1 MPLTRRSAGL
11 GLSSTLLAPWVVA
24 SAARA
29 QTPAWPDKPVRVIV
43 NFAPG
48 GGTDNAFRPF
58 TEPLLR
64 ALGQPIVLDHKGG
77 ASGAIGIEAAT
88 KARPD
93 GYTFLAS
100 PSPSVVILPQVRKVT
115 WDAGKDLVPV
125 AALSWYP
132 MFLSVHPSVPVNNLQ
147 ELVAFGKAN
156 PAKLSLASSGMG
168 STGHMLLEAL
178 NRAAGLS
185 ILHVPYRGS
194 AEALND
200 FLAGVVQ
207 IFADPTVAPHVK
219 AGKARL
225 IAVTGPQRHPEYP
238 AVPSLSEVYDGANF
252 VSWNAI
258 FAPTGTPDPII
269 QRFAQAIDAIAKTPE
284 IAATLL
290 NVGQFP
296 LGGTPDALGQR
307 MRADTERFRQLIQAL
322 GIKPE

>member
-1 MPLTRRSAGL
+1 MPLSRRSAGL
-11 GLSSTLLAPWVVA
+11 GLASLLAAP
-24 SAARA
+24 AARA
-29 QTPAWPDKPVRVIV
+29 QGSAWPDKPVRVIV

-48 GGTDNAFRPF
+48 GGTDNAVRPF

-77 ASGAIGIEAAT
+77 ASGAIGIEAAA
-88 KARPD
+88 KSRPD

-100 PSPSVVILPQVRKVT
+100 PSPSVVILPQVRKVA
-115 WDAGKDLVPV
+115 WDANKDLVPV

-132 MFLSVHPSVPVNNLQ
+132 MFLAVHPSVPVNNLQ
-147 ELVAFGKAN
+147 ELVAYGKAN
-156 PAKLSLASSGMG
+156 PNKLSFASSGMG

-178 NRAAGLS
+178 NRSAGLTV
-185 ILHVPYRGS
+185 LHVPYRGS

-207 IFADPTVAPHVK
+207 IFSDPTVATHVK
-219 AGKARL
+219 AGKVKL

-238 AVPSLSEVYDGANF
+238 NVPSLSEVYEGANF

-258 FAPTGTPDPII
+258 FAPVGTPEPAI

-284 IAATLL
+284 IASILL

-296 LGGTPDALGQR
+296 MGGTPEDLGRR